1 MRYGITKNG
10 WLALLL
16 ISAFV
21 LGAFTSGELLQKITR
36 QDVKG
41 AANIMGLEMTNPEID
56 SLLPNLEEFREAYT
70 KNREKQLDNGLVPSL
85 TFNPVPD
92 NYIAA
97 LGKRSRTSF
106 KNPGKSILPED
117 KDKLAWYSIQELAS
131 LIKNKEI
138 TSVELTKVFINRLK
152 KYDEQLNCVVTL
164 TEDLAME
171 QAKKADAEIAKGNY
185 KGLLHG
191 IPYGIKDLFATS
203 MHKTT
208 WGAAPFKDQK
218 LDFDA
223 TVVKKLDEAGAVM
236 VAKLSLGALAMGDKW
251 FDGMTRNPWKPET
264 GSSGSSAGSAAAV
277 AAGLVPFAIG
287 TETLGSIV
295 SPSTVCGT
303 AGLRPTFG
311 RVSRHGAMALCWSMD
326 KVGPI
331 CKTAE
336 ETAVVFNEIYGLDEK
351 DPTTVDAPFQYA
363 PNMYQNLKVG
373 YVKSDFEK
381 DYPFK
386 SQDSTTLRKLK
397 AMGVELIPIELPE
410 FPDISSILYAEAAAA
425 FDDLT
430 TSNQDDQ
437 LTQQGKNAWPN
448 IFRSARFIPAVEYI
462 KANRLRTKLIADMQE
477 VFKKVDVYVHPSWAS
492 QSLRIT
498 NYTGHPCVV
507 VPNGFQ
513 EDGRPTS
520 ITFTGNWFKE
530 GEIVSLAQAYQTQ
543 TGFYLKHPELDK

>member
-70 KNREKQLDNGLVPSL
+70 KNREKELDNGLVPSL

-97 LGKRSRTSF
+97 LGKRSRASF

-251 FDGMTRNPWKPET
+251 FDGMTRNPWK
-264 GSSGSSAGSAAAV
+264 
-277 AAGLVPFAIG
+277 
-287 TETLGSIV
+287 
-295 SPSTVCGT
+295 
-303 AGLRPTFG
+303 
-311 RVSRHGAMALCWSMD
+311 
-326 KVGPI
+326 
-331 CKTAE
+331 
-336 ETAVVFNEIYGLDEK
+336 
-351 DPTTVDAPFQYA
+351 
-363 PNMYQNLKVG
+363 
-373 YVKSDFEK
+373 
-381 DYPFK
+381 
-386 SQDSTTLRKLK
+386 
-397 AMGVELIPIELPE
+397 
-410 FPDISSILYAEAAAA
+410 
-425 FDDLT
+425 
-430 TSNQDDQ
+430 
-437 LTQQGKNAWPN
+437 
-448 IFRSARFIPAVEYI
+448 
-462 KANRLRTKLIADMQE
+462 
-477 VFKKVDVYVHPSWAS
+477 
-492 QSLRIT
+492 
-498 NYTGHPCVV
+498 
-507 VPNGFQ
+507 
-513 EDGRPTS
+513 
-520 ITFTGNWFKE
+520 
-530 GEIVSLAQAYQTQ
+530 
-543 TGFYLKHPELDK
+543 